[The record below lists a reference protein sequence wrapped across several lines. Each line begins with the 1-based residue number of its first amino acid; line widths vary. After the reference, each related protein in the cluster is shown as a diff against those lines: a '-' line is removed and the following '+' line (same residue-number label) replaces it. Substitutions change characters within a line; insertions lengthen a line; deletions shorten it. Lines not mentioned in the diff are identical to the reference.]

1 MYQLHI
7 RVLAR
12 EDIQHIVDYY
22 DRIRSHI
29 ADTFLENLYAEFD
42 VIVEN
47 PNLFQKKYRNTRVRY
62 LKKFPYGIHYIVQ
75 EETIEI
81 LAVIHTKRNPEIWKK
96 Q

>member
-12 EDIQHIVDYY
+12 EDIQQIVDYY

-47 PNLFQKKYRNTRVRY
+47 PNLFQRKYRNTRVRY
-62 LKKFPYGIHYIVQ
+62 LKKFPYGIHYIIR

-81 LAVIHTKRNPEIWKK
+81 LAVIHTRRNPKVWESR
-96 Q
+96 